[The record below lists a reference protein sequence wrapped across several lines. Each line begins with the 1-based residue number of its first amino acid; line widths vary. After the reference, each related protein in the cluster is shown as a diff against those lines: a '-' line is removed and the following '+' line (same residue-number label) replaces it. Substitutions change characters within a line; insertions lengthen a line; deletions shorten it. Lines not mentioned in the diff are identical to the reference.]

1 MRLHILGSLLVGV
14 TLAATTASAD
24 VHITMA
30 DGKVTVSAKNATVGQ
45 ILNEWARVGQTRIVN
60 IDRLPGTPVSIELT
74 NLPEAQALDTVLRS
88 ASGYLAAPRAV
99 ALPNASAYDRIFVLA
114 TSSGTPARTTPA
126 PPTQGAFVP
135 PMFEPPI
142 EDQTASPT
150 CSAQV
155 PSEHEHLSPSPTAV
169 AADRSR
175 RQFSGSNRCQSQPTS
190 SDHAGTA
197 LPACPLGHPL
207 ACRHR
212 ACSCRRSNRLV
223 RHDPITHRPL
233 DRRSQSDHVTR
244 RRGQRLD
251 H

>member
-14 TLAATTASAD
+14 TLAATPASAD

-114 TSSGTPARTTPA
+114 TSAGSPARTAPA
-126 PPTQGAFVP
+126 APTQGAFVP
-135 PMFEPPI
+135 PMFEPPM
-142 EDQTASPT
+142 EDQ
-150 CSAQV
+150 
-155 PSEHEHLSPSPTAV
+155 
-169 AADRSR
+169 DREPDMQR
-175 RQFSGSNRCQSQPTS
+175 PGPVGGRAPV
-190 SDHAGTA
+190 A
-197 LPACPLGHPL
+197 LP
-207 ACRHR
+207 
-212 ACSCRRSNRLV
+212 NRGGGGPFPTPIQRDQAMPTQDTPVPPFPPISGPPAGVSTPGMLV
-223 RHDPITHRPL
+223 PTQQPPGQARP
-233 DRRSQSDHVTR
+233 DNP
-244 RRGQRLD
+244 
-251 H
+251 

>member
-1 MRLHILGSLLVGV
+1 MRLNILGSLFVGI
-14 TLAATTASAD
+14 TLATTTASAD

-30 DGKVTVSAKNATVGQ
+30 DGKVTVSAKDATVGQ

-135 PMFEPPI
+135 PMFEPPT
-142 EDQTASPT
+142 EDQSREPDTQRPGPGGARAPIALPNRGGGGPFGQPPIQRQQLMPT
-150 CSAQV
+150 QPMPTQQTMPV
-155 PSEHEHLSPSPTAV
+155 PPFPVSTGAPVGVST
-169 AADRSR
+169 
-175 RQFSGSNRCQSQPTS
+175 
-190 SDHAGTA
+190 
-197 LPACPLGHPL
+197 PACP
-207 ACRHR
+207 A
-212 ACSCRRSNRLV
+212 S
-223 RHDPITHRPL
+223 
-233 DRRSQSDHVTR
+233 DRC
-244 RRGQRLD
+244 
-251 H
+251 